1 MTTTPKVLIAPKLA
15 EIAETLQYP
24 LTAAD
29 SVKTAID
36 KFTAVNTGAANATL
50 TVHLVPAGGA
60 AGPANAFSKTLTAAG
75 TSGASWPFPDIVGH
89 VLEAGD
95 SISTIASAATISIRA
110 SGRQFT

>member
-1 MTTTPKVLIAPKLA
+1 VTTIPKVLIQPKLA
-15 EIAETLQYP
+15 EAAETPQY
-24 LTAAD
+24 TSD
-29 SVKTAID
+29 GVKTTID

-60 AGPANAFSKTLTAAG
+60 TGLANAFSKTLTP
-75 TSGASWPFPDIVGH
+75 GASWPFPDLVGH

-95 SISTIASAATISIRA
+95 SISTIASVAGISIRS

>member
-1 MTTTPKVLIAPKLA
+1 MTTTPKVLIQPKLA
-15 EIAETLQYP
+15 EVAETVQYP

-29 SVKTAID
+29 SAKTSVD

-60 AGPANAFSKTLTAAG
+60 AAASNAFTKVVPPG
-75 TSGASWPFPDIVGH
+75 TTWTFPEIVGH

-95 SISTIASAATISIRA
+95 VISTIASANTISIRA